1 MRRREFI
8 GLVGSAAV
16 SPLASWAAGPD
27 YVLHRL
33 GFLGAPSASKYAPL
47 IEALRAGLSDFGYV
61 EDNNI
66 TLDFH
71 WADGDN
77 SRLPGLAKEL
87 VRDRVEV
94 LITHGTPGTLAAK
107 KATATVPIVM
117 AVCGDAVAGG
127 AVESL
132 AKPGGNITG
141 NTFFGPELAAKRVE
155 LLKECA
161 QHLARAAVLVNPH
174 NPISAPV
181 LKAMV
186 EVGARL
192 DVVDALIKA
201 AKPASLSVEEPT
213 AFPLV
218 NQYEDGQSHRFVG
231 AGDFACPC

>member
-1 MRRREFI
+1 M
-8 GLVGSAAV
+8 
-16 SPLASWAAGPD
+16 
-27 YVLHRL
+27 
-33 GFLGAPSASKYAPL
+33 